1 MTTTPAASS
10 IVDAR
15 LTDARSAD
23 ACSTTTDEIAAD
35 VHLALASVDD
45 PEYAGISIAS
55 LGMIESVVVDQ
66 RGRAVIELVPTYAGC
81 PALELIARDVIAAA
95 RIVVGVNE
103 VQLRWRRD
111 LSWTPERLRA
121 DARAALAREFTVVL
135 RRKDG
140 TVRCP
145 VCGSDG
151 VVDQSE
157 VGPTRCRSVA
167 WCPSCRNPVE
177 VLR

>member
-1 MTTTPAASS
+1 MMRMRAGSS
-10 IVDAR
+10 TVETRSTI
-15 LTDARSAD
+15 TDA
-23 ACSTTTDEIAAD
+23 IAAD
-35 VHLALASVDD
+35 VRLALASVDD
-45 PEYAGISIAS
+45 PEYAGISIVS
-55 LGMIESVVVDQ
+55 LGMVESVVGDP

-95 RIVVGVNE
+95 GVVVGVNE
-103 VQLRWRRD
+103 VELRWRRD
-111 LSWTPERLRA
+111 VTWTPERLHA
-121 DARAALAREFTVVL
+121 DARAALASEFTVVL

-151 VVDQSE
+151 VVDKSE
-157 VGPTRCRSVA
+157 IGPTRCRSVA

>member
-1 MTTTPAASS
+1 MVKRAASS
-10 IVDAR
+10 TVEAR
-15 LTDARSAD
+15 STITDA
-23 ACSTTTDEIAAD
+23 IAAD
-35 VHLALASVDD
+35 VRLALASVDD
-45 PEYAGISIAS
+45 PEYAGISIVS
-55 LGMIESVVVDQ
+55 LGMIESVVVDR

-95 RIVVGVNE
+95 GVVAGVNE
-103 VQLRWRRD
+103 VELRWRRD
-111 LSWTPERLRA
+111 LAWTPDRLRA
-121 DARAALAREFTVVL
+121 DARVALAREFTVVL

-140 TVRCP
+140 TIRCP

-157 VGPTRCRSVA
+157 IGPTRCRSVA

>member
-1 MTTTPAASS
+1 MTTRRAAWSTL
-10 IVDAR
+10 DG
-15 LTDARSAD
+15 RSAD
-23 ACSTTTDEIAAD
+23 VLATITDEIVDD
-35 VHLALASVDD
+35 VHRALAFVDD
-45 PEYAGISIAS
+45 PEYAGISIVS
-55 LGMIESVVVDQ
+55 LGMVESVVVDP
-66 RGRAVIELVPTYAGC
+66 RGRALIELVPTYGGC

-95 RIVVGVNE
+95 GVVVGVNE
-103 VQLRWRRD
+103 VELRWRRD
-111 LSWTPERLRA
+111 VTWTPERLHA

-140 TVRCP
+140 SVRCP
-145 VCGSDG
+145 VCGSDS